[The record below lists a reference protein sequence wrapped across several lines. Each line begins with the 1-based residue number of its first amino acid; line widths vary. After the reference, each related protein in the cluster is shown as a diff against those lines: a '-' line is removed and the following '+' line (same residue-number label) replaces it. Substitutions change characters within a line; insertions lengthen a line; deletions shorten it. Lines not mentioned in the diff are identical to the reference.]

1 MIKKNSAYYQRKFRD
16 RQREKGLVKR
26 EIWVHPD
33 QIERVRGIEKNL
45 REEIE
50 RRTQTSMRP
59 SWTTTALYEGVAKS
73 ELITSERAHIELI
86 EGVDPI
92 ILVEMKEFGDLPIFL
107 NVAGGQIVAESVL
120 WPQAEVIDTHLFN
133 ETVLRTHK
141 LFPLSTICL
150 ERRFEDDYYMMFGAL
165 SATSDLQ
172 EVLHEIDELAL
183 NVLNA
188 TEMYDDLLQPR

>member
-1 MIKKNSAYYQRKFRD
+1 MVKKSSAYYQRKFRD

-33 QIERVRGIEKNL
+33 QIERVRGMEKSL
-45 REEIE
+45 REELEKRSAESI
-50 RRTQTSMRP
+50 RP
-59 SWTTTALYEGVAKS
+59 SWTTTALFDGLSKS
-73 ELITSERAHIELI
+73 ELKSSGRANLELI
-86 EGVDPI
+86 EGIDPI
-92 ILVEMKEFGDLPIFL
+92 ILVEMLEFGELPIFI

-120 WPQAEVIDTHLFN
+120 WPESEVVDTPAFN
-133 ETVLRTHK
+133 ETILRTHK

-165 SATSDLQ
+165 SATSDLK
-172 EVLHEIDELAL
+172 EVIHEVDELAL

-188 TEMYDDLLQPR
+188 TEMYDDLLKPR